1 MNWLK
6 DTGDA
11 IVRFFDAYS
20 LRARL
25 LPSILGAAPV
35 LAAVLLLISWRTF
48 ELSSIVAVLGGLA
61 LVYALSDWARKEGKK
76 IEPRIYNEMGGKPS
90 VTIMF
95 RSDDTI
101 DQLSKDRYRSF
112 LAGKINQPEPTAVDE
127 LNNRAAVI
135 GFYELAGTW
144 LRENARETKKFPIL
158 FNELV
163 TYGFRRNLLG
173 MKWPALLLNLAVVML
188 CGGLLW
194 YHWPA
199 DNMMTRIMVV
209 FVVAA
214 AHALYF
220 LLVVDKESVNVAART
235 YARQLILSCEA
246 FLTVP
251 AAKAKDKKG
260 QSKIK

>member
-1 MNWLK
+1 VNWLK

-144 LRENARETKKFPIL
+144 LRENTRETKKFPIL

-163 TYGFRRNLLG
+163 TYGARHEVARATAQPGGRHALRRFTLVSLAGGQHDDAHHGRVCGRRCTCPLL
-173 MKWPALLLNLAVVML
+173 PARRRQGEREGCCEDL
-188 CGGLLW
+188 C
-194 YHWPA
+194 
-199 DNMMTRIMVV
+199 
-209 FVVAA
+209 AA
-214 AHALYF
+214 AHP
-220 LLVVDKESVNVAART
+220 VV
-235 YARQLILSCEA
+235 
-246 FLTVP
+246 
-251 AAKAKDKKG
+251 
-260 QSKIK
+260 